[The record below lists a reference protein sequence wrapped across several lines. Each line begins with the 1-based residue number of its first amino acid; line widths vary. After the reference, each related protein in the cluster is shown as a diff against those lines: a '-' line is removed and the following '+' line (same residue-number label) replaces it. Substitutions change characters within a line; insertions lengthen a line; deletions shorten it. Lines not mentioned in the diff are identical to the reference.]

1 MELTFQQ
8 LVFYGFSTLLLLSAL
23 MVILSRNSVKAVM
36 FLVLC
41 FVATSGLW
49 MLLQAEFLAVALVLV
64 YVGAVMVLFLF
75 VVMMLDIDMAAR
87 RHGFTKLLPLA
98 LLVAVAF
105 LFMLHWLVGD
115 NHFGLEQVAV
125 PTDHDASYSNIREL
139 GKMLYTDYFYPF
151 ELAAVIL
158 LVAMVAAISLTFR
171 GKRSRKSQDVDKQ
184 VGVTKA
190 DRLRIIK
197 MEPSTSSQQTDSKES
212 AKNNQSQS
220 KEQSE

>member
-75 VVMMLDIDMAAR
+75 VVMMLDIDIAAR

-98 LLVAVAF
+98 LLVAIAF
-105 LFMLHWLVGD
+105 LFILHWLVGD
-115 NHFGLEQVAV
+115 NHFGLEQMEA
-125 PTDHDASYSNIREL
+125 PSDHDASYSNIREL
-139 GKMLYTDYFYPF
+139 GKMLYTDNFYPF

-171 GKRSRKSQDVDKQ
+171 GKRSRKSQDIDKQ
-184 VGVTKA
+184 VRVTKA
-190 DRLRIIK
+190 DRLRVIK
-197 MEPSTSSQQTDSKES
+197 MESSSSSQQADSKSDEES
-212 AKNNQSQS
+212 NENND
-220 KEQSE
+220 KEQDK